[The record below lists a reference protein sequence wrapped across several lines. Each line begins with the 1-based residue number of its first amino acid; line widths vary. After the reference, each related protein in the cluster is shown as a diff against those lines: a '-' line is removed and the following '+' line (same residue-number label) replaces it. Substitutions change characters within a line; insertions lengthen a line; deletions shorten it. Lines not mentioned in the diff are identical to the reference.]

1 MFCINFQSNKPLK
14 PTVPQPFNLHDRK
27 RKVEEPQANDKY
39 ISMAEVEKS
48 VFGKTPDRFRSRP
61 HNKGTCNHITGVE
74 LSQTLHI
81 TYIKIILS
89 LKLMLFF
96 L

>member
-1 MFCINFQSNKPLK
+1 MFAITFQSNKPLK

-39 ISMAEVEKS
+39 VSMAEVEKS

-61 HNKGTCNHITGVE
+61 QNKGTCSHITE
-74 LSQTLHI
+74 S
-81 TYIKIILS
+81 
-89 LKLMLFF
+89 
-96 L
+96 